1 MTDNSLRAL
10 GRGCPLVS
18 HHSAPLSLVQLP
30 PDCVLIGSD
39 HGVADARSL
48 KTHLKVYKRPQNIIS
63 CLSLCLQKSCQYE
76 GPETVDSDAVLDS
89 KDLDLPSLPKKMVH
103 LQS

>member
-18 HHSAPLSLVQLP
+18 NHSAPLSLVQLP

-39 HGVADARSL
+39 HGVADARYL
-48 KTHLKVYKRPQNIIS
+48 KTHLKVYKRPQNIK
-63 CLSLCLQKSCQYE
+63 CQSLCLYSITVTPMLRKNKSN
-76 GPETVDSDAVLDS
+76 
-89 KDLDLPSLPKKMVH
+89 KN
-103 LQS
+103 